1 MEKCE
6 QQIGPKLFKTFCQ
19 IYFSIYW
26 LIALKVGNTNQEL
39 FCCNVKQYRPFMCV
53 TLHLFKLFL
62 LRLCYDFVI

>member
-39 FCCNVKQYRPFMCV
+39 FCCNV
-53 TLHLFKLFL
+53 
-62 LRLCYDFVI
+62 